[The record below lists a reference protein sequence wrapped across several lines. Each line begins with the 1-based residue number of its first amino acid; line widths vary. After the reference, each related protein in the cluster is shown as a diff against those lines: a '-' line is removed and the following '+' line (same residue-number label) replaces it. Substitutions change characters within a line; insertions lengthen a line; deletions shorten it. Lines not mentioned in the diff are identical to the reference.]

1 MKKLLPTSTT
11 LSVNKFK
18 GFTLVE
24 LLVVISIIAI
34 LSTIGIVVFTGV
46 TGRARDSK
54 RIQDIDS
61 IANAMEAHFANGA
74 YVALSTA
81 FFQNSVVPADPLN
94 GVSNCGGNLCTYC
107 VEAAPLT
114 ARFTTCTTAVGDT
127 QPPAGSSFTVCANL
141 EGNNGPGGHNYYC
154 RSNSQ

>member
-1 MKKLLPTSTT
+1 MKKLLPNTKY
-11 LSVNKFK
+11 NPQ

-34 LSTIGIVVFTGV
+34 LSTIGIVIFTGV

-74 YVALSTA
+74 YVALSA
-81 FFQNSVVPADPLN
+81 DFFQNSTIPTDPLS
-94 GVSNCGGNLCTYC
+94 GSATTTNCGAAGMCQYC

-114 ARFTTCTTAVGDT
+114 ARFATCTTVVGAS
-127 QPPAGSSFTVCANL
+127 QPPAGSSFAICTNL
-141 EGNNGPGGHNYYC
+141 EGGNGPSGINYYC